1 MIIRK
6 LLVEN
11 LRNLASAEI
20 NPHASLN
27 YIHGENGA
35 GKTSVLEAIT
45 VLSRGRS
52 FRTSQ
57 ATDLTGP
64 RQKTFRV
71 FAEVSNGQGAVSRM
85 GLERTGTHWRGRL
98 DGEDVKQLS
107 QLTRMLP
114 LVLLEPDSHLLVSG
128 PPEIRRK
135 YLDWG
140 MFHVEHGFLDIW
152 RRYSKALKQR
162 NAALRRGQVEFLD
175 SLDSVLADYGEKLSA
190 LRSRQVDLVY
200 EGIGAVLE
208 KLKTRVGLVEM
219 EYQRGWRSETYFE
232 SLQGKR
238 EFDQERG
245 MTSSGPH
252 RSDIKLLCGGVNARV
267 ILSRGEQK
275 AFAAAML
282 LTQAELL
289 RKSGQRPV
297 LLFDDLESEFDR
309 DHFNSVLELAISSG
323 AQVWVTGTGKP
334 EMKHEGKMFHVEQ
347 GSLRE
352 LV

>member
-6 LLVEN
+6 LQVEN
-11 LRNLASAEI
+11 LRNLAAAELE
-20 NPHASLN
+20 PHASFN

-35 GKTSVLEAIT
+35 GKTSVLESIM

-52 FRTSQ
+52 FRTPQ

-64 RQKTFRV
+64 REKKFRV
-71 FAEVSNGQGAVSRM
+71 FAEVSDERGSVSRL
-85 GLERTGTHWRGRL
+85 GLERTGSHWRGRL
-98 DGEDVKQLS
+98 NGEDVKQLS
-107 QLTRMLP
+107 QLTRLLP

-140 MFHVEHGFLDIW
+140 MFHVEHGFLEVW

-162 NAALRRGQVEFLD
+162 NAALRRGQVELLD
-175 SLDSVLADYGEKLSA
+175 SLDSVLGDYGTKLST

-200 EGIGAVLE
+200 AGIGEMLE
-208 KLKTRVGLVEM
+208 RLKTRVGLVQM
-219 EYQRGWRSETYFE
+219 EYQKGWKSDTYRE
-232 SLQGKR
+232 SLLSRRKA
-238 EFDQERG
+238 DLERG

-252 RSDIKLLCGGVNARV
+252 RGDIKLVCGGITAKVV
-267 ILSRGEQK
+267 LSRGEQK

-289 RKSGQRPV
+289 KNNGQTPV
-297 LLFDDLESEFDR
+297 LLFDDLESEFDQ
-309 DHFNSVLELAISSG
+309 DHFESVLNMAVQSG

-334 EMKHEGKMFHVEQ
+334 VMKHAGKMFHVEQ
-347 GSLRE
+347 GVLRE
-352 LV
+352 LL

>member
-1 MIIRK
+1 LIIKK

-11 LRNLASAEI
+11 LRNLASVELL
-20 NPHASLN
+20 PHASFN

-35 GKTSVLEAIT
+35 GKTSILESIT

-64 RQKTFRV
+64 EQKTFRV
-71 FAEVSNGQGAVSRM
+71 FAEVCDDQGSLSRL

-98 DGEDVKQLS
+98 NGQDVKQLS
-107 QLTRMLP
+107 QLTRLLP

-140 MFHVEHGFLDIW
+140 MFHVEHGFLDVW

-162 NAALRRGQVEFLD
+162 NAALRRGQVELLD
-175 SLDSVLADYGEKLSA
+175 SLDSVLADYGDRLSI

-200 EGIGAVLE
+200 QGIEVMLD
-208 KLKTRVGLVEM
+208 KLKTRVGQVEM
-219 EYQRGWRSETYFE
+219 QYQTGWRSDSYLQ
-232 SLQGKR
+232 SLQNKR
-238 EFDQERG
+238 NFDLERG

-252 RSDIKLLCGGVNARV
+252 RGDIKLACGGVNARV
-267 ILSRGEQK
+267 VLSRGEQK

-282 LTQAELL
+282 LTQAEIL
-289 RKSGQRPV
+289 KKNGHKPV

-309 DHFNSVLELAISSG
+309 DHFDSVLELAIGSG
-323 AQVWVTGTGKP
+323 AQVWVSGTGKP
-334 EMKHEGKMFHVEQ
+334 VMKHDGKVFHVEQ
-347 GSLRE
+347 GKLLE

>member
-6 LLVEN
+6 LQVEN
-11 LRNLASAEI
+11 LRNLASAEME
-20 NPHASLN
+20 PHVSLN
-27 YIHGENGA
+27 YINGENGA

-64 RQKTFRV
+64 KEKIFRV
-71 FAEVSNGQGAVSRM
+71 FAEVCDEQGSVSRL

-98 DGEDVKQLS
+98 NHQDVRQLS
-107 QLTRMLP
+107 QLTRLLP

-140 MFHVEHGFLDIW
+140 MFHVEHGFLEVW

-162 NAALRRGQVEFLD
+162 NAALRRGQVELLD
-175 SLDSVLADYGEKLSA
+175 SLDSVLADYGTRLST
-190 LRSRQVDLVY
+190 LRNRQVDLVNA
-200 EGIGAVLE
+200 GIGEMLE
-208 KLKTRVGLVEM
+208 KLKTRVGLVQM
-219 EYQRGWRSETYFE
+219 EYQKGWKSDDYLE
-232 SLQGKR
+232 SLLSRR
-238 EFDQERG
+238 ESDMERG

-252 RSDIKLLCGGVNARV
+252 RGDIKLICGGISAKVV
-267 ILSRGEQK
+267 LSRGEQK

-289 RKSGQRPV
+289 KKSGQTPI
-297 LLFDDLESEFDR
+297 LLFDDLESEFDEE
-309 DHFNSVLELAISSG
+309 HFVSVLNMAVQSG
-323 AQVWVTGTGKP
+323 SQVWVTGTGKP
-334 EMKHEGKMFHVEQ
+334 DMEHEKKMFHVEQ
-347 GSLRE
+347 GVVRE